1 MNAQEYCRLEKGLL
15 KAWGQKRS
23 LKHYLFTLY
32 IILLIHNPCLPDKN
46 VYPYTAKE
54 IKYVRDEKICID
66 RRGTKPI
73 VFLSIFLYLFS
84 QHMYQITYLTFEL
97 EWFGFAML
105 DYTLSVQCSNSTKQ
119 HSDMPCQTMVSQLL
133 CLFITCSVRWL
144 VGLSISAFC
153 FLATF

>member
-15 KAWGQKRS
+15 KAWGQRRS
-23 LKHYLFTLY
+23 LKHYFFTLY

-84 QHMYQITYLTFEL
+84 QHMYQIPFLTFEL
-97 EWFGFAML
+97 EWLGFAVL
-105 DYTLSVQCSNSTKQ
+105 DYTQCSHSTKQ
-119 HSDMPCQTMVSQLL
+119 HSGMPCQTMFSQLL
-133 CLFITCSVRWL
+133 CLSITCSIRWL